1 MKQTLWP
8 TRRLATQAIRIA
20 PLLLAVA
27 LTACGSGTGSGSDAG
42 FVMVGSLDVG
52 RNPHQISFSE
62 DGRTAWV
69 AVAGEDVISVVHVER
84 FELMGT
90 IPGPASPLGVV
101 PMPNGVDLAVTSFAE
116 GGVHRFTRN
125 GSRLGGDRL
134 TGAGASTMSGPLPG
148 DRYLVSVEQADSVH
162 VFDAAGFT
170 FTASYPTGSRPFPA
184 SATSDGRLAFVP
196 SYEDGTV
203 TVIDLFN
210 DRVLDTVSVGTQPS
224 GGAVLPGDVDYAVVL
239 RGENRVVFM
248 NTASR
253 QIVGELSEGIGE
265 SPFSFVVSPSG
276 RLGFVNNTG
285 SANVSVIDLATRTV
299 IAVVPVPDTPI
310 VMAVHPTGRALWV
323 SSEGE
328 HRLSVIAI
336 PESWRDN
343 PVNQPL
349 PPIETTQVGFL
360 AMTHSQHLT
369 SEIWGLE
376 EVEAAVRAFA
386 PDVLCTEIAPD
397 RWERIDREL
406 RERDVI
412 EDPRVLRFPEY
423 REVLLRLR
431 EEVGYVIEPCAG
443 WSIEMS
449 DLRADRIAAFDSED
463 GWATERAA
471 YAQAL
476 GGLPRRDGV
485 SGNNASDDPAYLH
498 SDAYDDDQRAELE
511 LYDRYQNDMIGPGG
525 WTNINVAHYRQV
537 DRAIRAHAG
546 QRILITFGGGH
557 KYWML
562 EQLRRRG
569 DVELVDM
576 GPYLPGG

>member
-1 MKQTLWP
+1 MAAIAATTLG
-8 TRRLATQAIRIA
+8 
-20 PLLLAVA
+20 
-27 LTACGSGTGSGSDAG
+27 ACGSGSGAGSGDG

-69 AVAGEDVISVVHVER
+69 AVAGEDAISVVHVER

-90 IPGPASPLGVV
+90 IEGPPSPLGVV
-101 PMPNGVDLAVTSFAE
+101 PMPNGLDLAITSFTD
-116 GGVHRFTRN
+116 GGVHRFTRT

-134 TGAGASTMSGPLPG
+134 TGVGASTMSGPFPG
-148 DRYLVSVEQADSVH
+148 DRYLVSVEEADSLL

-170 FTASYPTGSRPFPA
+170 FTAAYPTGARPFPA
-184 SATSDGRLAFVP
+184 GATSDGRLAFVP
-196 SYEDGTV
+196 SYDDGTV
-203 TVIDLFN
+203 TVVDLFN
-210 DRVLDTVSVGTQPS
+210 DRVLETVAVGTQPS
-224 GGAVLPGDVDYAVVL
+224 GGAVLPGDIDYAVVL

-253 QIVGELSEGIGE
+253 QIVGGITEGIGE
-265 SPFSFVVSPSG
+265 SPFSFVVSPNG

-285 SANVSVIDLATRTV
+285 SHDVSVIDLASRTV
-299 IAVVPVPDTPI
+299 IARVGVPNTPI
-310 VMAVHPTGRALWV
+310 VMAVHPTSRALWV

-343 PVNQPL
+343 PANRPEPL
-349 PPIETTQVGFL
+349 AEITQVGVMG
-360 AMTHSQHLT
+360 MTHSQHLT
-369 SEIWGLE
+369 SDVWGLE
-376 EVEAAVRAFA
+376 EIEQTVRAFA

-431 EEVGYVIEPCAG
+431 RELGYTIEPCAG
-443 WSIEMS
+443 WSLEMS
-449 DLRADRIAAFDSED
+449 DLRAARIAAFDAED
-463 GWATERAA
+463 RWADERAA
-471 YAQAL
+471 YAEAR
-476 GGLPRRDGV
+476 GGLRRRDGV

-498 SDAYDDDQRAELE
+498 SEAYDQAQRAELE
-511 LYDRYQNDMIGPGG
+511 SYDRYQNDIIGPGG

-546 QRILITFGGGH
+546 KRILITFGAGH
-557 KYWML
+557 KYWLL
-562 EQLRRRG
+562 EQLRRRD
-569 DVELVDM
+569 DVEIIDM